1 MYRHILIA
9 TDGSEL
15 AGKGVEH
22 GLALASKLQARATV
36 LTVSEPINT
45 GFDDALGWSAVGTS
59 MPEFQT
65 AREEAAR
72 KVLAGASAHAAG
84 VGVDAA
90 TLHVADRYAAEAIV
104 EAAEREGC
112 DLIVMA
118 SHGRRALGRLLLGSQ
133 TSEVLA
139 RCGVPVLVIR

>member
-9 TDGSEL
+9 TDGSDL
-15 AGKGVEH
+15 AGKGVQH
-22 GLALASKLQARATV
+22 GLALALQLQARATV
-36 LTVSEPINT
+36 LTVSEPVST
-45 GFDDALGWSAVGTS
+45 GFDDALGWSAVATS
-59 MPEFQT
+59 LPDFQK

-72 KVLAGASAHAAG
+72 KVLDGVTAQAQSAGI
-84 VGVDAA
+84 DPQL
-90 TLHVADRYAAEAIV
+90 LHVADRYAAEAIV
-104 EAAEREGC
+104 DTAEHEGC

>member
-9 TDGSEL
+9 TDGSER
-15 AGKGVEH
+15 ASKGVQH
-22 GLALASKLQARATV
+22 GLALAVRLQAKATV

-45 GFDDALGWSAVGTS
+45 GFDDALGWSAEATAL
-59 MPEFQT
+59 PDFQN
-65 AREEAAR
+65 ARNEAAR
-72 KVLAGASAHAAG
+72 KVLDAAAAEGAQAG
-84 VGVDAA
+84 V
-90 TLHVADRYAAEAIV
+90 TPQLLHVADRYAAETIV
-104 EAAEREGC
+104 DTAERQGC

>member
-9 TDGSEL
+9 TDGSER
-15 AGKGVEH
+15 AAKGVEH
-22 GLALASKLQARATV
+22 GFALARQLQAKTTV

-45 GFDDALGWSAVGTS
+45 GFDDALGWSAVATS
-59 MPEFQT
+59 LPDFQN
-65 AREEAAR
+65 ARDEAAR
-72 KVLAGASAHAAG
+72 KVLDGVTAQAQHAG
-84 VGVDAA
+84 VEPQL
-90 TLHVADRYAAEAIV
+90 LHVADRYAAEAIV
-104 EAAEREGC
+104 DTAEQQGC

>member
-1 MYRHILIA
+1 M
-9 TDGSEL
+9 
-15 AGKGVEH
+15 
-22 GLALASKLQARATV
+22 QV

-45 GFDDALGWSAVGTS
+45 GFDDALGWSAVATS
-59 MPEFQT
+59 LPDFQN
-65 AREEAAR
+65 ARNEAAR
-72 KVLAGASAHAAG
+72 KVLDAAAAEGAQAG
-84 VGVDAA
+84 V
-90 TLHVADRYAAEAIV
+90 TPQLLHVADRYAAETIV
-104 EAAEREGC
+104 DTAERQGC

>member
-15 AGKGVEH
+15 AAKGVQQ
-22 GLALASKLQARATV
+22 GFALARQLQAKATV

-45 GFDDALGWSAVGTS
+45 GFDDALGWSAVATS
-59 MPEFQT
+59 LPDFQN
-65 AREEAAR
+65 ARDEAAR
-72 KVLAGASAHAAG
+72 KVL
-84 VGVDAA
+84 DAVTEQA
-90 TLHVADRYAAEAIV
+90 EQAEVAPQLLHVADRYAAEAIV
-104 EAAEREGC
+104 DTAEREGC

>member
-1 MYRHILIA
+1 MYRNILIA

-22 GLALASKLQARATV
+22 GLTLASRLQARATV

-59 MPEFQT
+59 MPEFQA

-72 KVLAGASAHAAG
+72 KVLDAAAAQAARAG
-84 VGVDAA
+84 VDLQV
-90 TLHVADRYAAEAIV
+90 LHVADRYAAEAIV
-104 EAAEREGC
+104 ETAQRHGC

>member
-9 TDGSEL
+9 TDGSER
-15 AGKGVEH
+15 AGKGVAQ
-22 GLALASKLQARATV
+22 GFALARQLQARTTV

-45 GFDDALGWSAVGTS
+45 GFDDALGWSAVATS
-59 MPEFQT
+59 LPDFQN

-72 KVLAGASAHAAG
+72 KVLDAVTAQAEQAG
-84 VGVDAA
+84 VEPQL
-90 TLHVADRYAAEAIV
+90 LHVADRYAAEAIV
-104 EAAEREGC
+104 DTAEREGC

>member
-9 TDGSEL
+9 TDGSER
-15 AGKGVEH
+15 ASKGVAQ
-22 GLALASKLQARATV
+22 GFALARELQAKATV

-45 GFDDALGWSAVGTS
+45 GFDDALGWSAVAAS
-59 MPEFQT
+59 LPDFQN
-65 AREEAAR
+65 ARDEAAR
-72 KVLAGASAHAAG
+72 KVLDAVTVQAEQAG
-84 VGVDAA
+84 VTPAL
-90 TLHVADRYAAEAIV
+90 LHVADRYAAEAIV
-104 EAAEREGC
+104 DTAERQGC

-118 SHGRRALGRLLLGSQ
+118 SQGRRALGRLLLGSQ

>member
-22 GLALASKLQARATV
+22 GLALATRLQARATV

-45 GFDDALGWSAVGTS
+45 GFDDGLGWSAVGTS
-59 MPEFQT
+59 LPEFQA

-72 KVLAGASAHAAG
+72 RVLDGAAAQATRHGIKVQC
-84 VGVDAA
+84 
-90 TLHVADRYAAEAIV
+90 LHVADRYAAEAIV
-104 EAAEREGC
+104 ETTERQGC

-139 RCGVPVLVIR
+139 RCGVPLLVIR

>member
-9 TDGSEL
+9 TDGSDL
-15 AGKGVEH
+15 ADKGVQH
-22 GLALASKLQARATV
+22 GLALALQLQARATV
-36 LTVSEPINT
+36 LTVSEPIST
-45 GFDDALGWSAVGTS
+45 GFDDALGWSAVATS
-59 MPEFQT
+59 LPDFQK

-72 KVLAGASAHAAG
+72 KVLDGVTAQAQSAGI
-84 VGVDAA
+84 DPQL
-90 TLHVADRYAAEAIV
+90 LHVADRYAAEAIV
-104 EAAEREGC
+104 DTAEREGC

>member
-15 AGKGVEH
+15 ASKGVEH
-22 GLALASKLQARATV
+22 GLTLAGSLQARATV
-36 LTVSEPINT
+36 LTVSEPIST
-45 GFDDALGWSAVGTS
+45 GFDDALGWSAVATS
-59 MPEFQT
+59 LPDFQK
-65 AREEAAR
+65 AREDAAR
-72 KVLAGASAHAAG
+72 KVLDAVTRQAQVAG
-84 VGVDAA
+84 V
-90 TLHVADRYAAEAIV
+90 TPQLLHVADRYAAEAIV
-104 EAAEREGC
+104 DTAEREGC

>member
-22 GLALASKLQARATV
+22 GLALATRLQARATV

-45 GFDDALGWSAVGTS
+45 GFDDGLGWSAMGTS
-59 MPEFQT
+59 LPEFQA

-72 KVLAGASAHAAG
+72 KVL
-84 VGVDAA
+84 DAA
-90 TLHVADRYAAEAIV
+90 AAQAATHGVEAQCLHVTDRYAAEAIV
-104 EAAEREGC
+104 ETAERQGC

>member
-9 TDGSEL
+9 TDGSER
-15 AGKGVEH
+15 ADKGVQH
-22 GLALASKLQARATV
+22 GFALARQLQAKATV

-45 GFDDALGWSAVGTS
+45 GFDDALGWSAVATS
-59 MPEFQT
+59 LPDFQN
-65 AREEAAR
+65 ARDEAAR
-72 KVLAGASAHAAG
+72 KVL
-84 VGVDAA
+84 DAA
-90 TLHVADRYAAEAIV
+90 TRQAQEAGVTPRLLHVADRYAAEAIV
-104 EAAEREGC
+104 DTAEREGC

>member
-15 AGKGVEH
+15 AAKGVQQ
-22 GLALASKLQARATV
+22 GFALARQLQAKATV

-45 GFDDALGWSAVGTS
+45 GFDDALGWSAVATS
-59 MPEFQT
+59 LPDFQN
-65 AREEAAR
+65 ARDEAAR
-72 KVLAGASAHAAG
+72 KVLDAVTEQAEQAG
-84 VGVDAA
+84 VAPQL
-90 TLHVADRYAAEAIV
+90 LHVADRYAAEAIV
-104 EAAEREGC
+104 DTAEREGC

>member
-9 TDGSEL
+9 TDGSER
-15 AGKGVEH
+15 AAKGVEQ
-22 GLALASKLQARATV
+22 GFALARELQAKATV

-45 GFDDALGWSAVGTS
+45 GFDDALGWSAVATS
-59 MPEFQT
+59 LPDFQN

-72 KVLAGASAHAAG
+72 KVLDAVTAQAQRAG
-84 VGVDAA
+84 VAPQL
-90 TLHVADRYAAEAIV
+90 LHLADRYAAEAIV
-104 EAAEREGC
+104 DTAEREGC

>member
-15 AGKGVEH
+15 ATKGVQH
-22 GLALASKLQARATV
+22 GLTLAGSLKARATV
-36 LTVSEPINT
+36 LTVSEPVST
-45 GFDDALGWSAVGTS
+45 GFDDALGWSAVATS
-59 MPEFQT
+59 LPDFQK
-65 AREEAAR
+65 AREDAAR
-72 KVLAGASAHAAG
+72 KVLDAVTVQAQQAG
-84 VGVDAA
+84 V
-90 TLHVADRYAAEAIV
+90 TPQLLHVADRYAAEAIV
-104 EAAEREGC
+104 DTAEREGC

>member
-9 TDGSEL
+9 TDGSER
-15 AGKGVEH
+15 AAKGVEH
-22 GLALASKLQARATV
+22 GVALASQLQAKATV

-45 GFDDALGWSAVGTS
+45 GFDDALGWSAVATLL
-59 MPEFQT
+59 PDFQQ

-72 KVLAGASAHAAG
+72 KVL
-84 VGVDAA
+84 DAA
-90 TLHVADRYAAEAIV
+90 TVQAQQAGVTPQLLHVADRYAAEAIV
-104 EAAEREGC
+104 DTAERQGC

>member
-15 AGKGVEH
+15 AGKGVQH
-22 GLALASKLQARATV
+22 GLALALQLQARATV
-36 LTVSEPINT
+36 LTVSEPIST
-45 GFDDALGWSAVGTS
+45 GFDDALGWSAVATS
-59 MPEFQT
+59 LPDFQK

-72 KVLAGASAHAAG
+72 KVLDGVTAQAQAAG
-84 VGVDAA
+84 VDPHL
-90 TLHVADRYAAEAIV
+90 LHVADRYAAEAIV
-104 EAAEREGC
+104 DTAKREGC

>member
-9 TDGSEL
+9 TDGSQL

-22 GLALASKLQARATV
+22 GLALATRLQARATV

-45 GFDDALGWSAVGTS
+45 GFDDGLGWSAVGTS
-59 MPEFQT
+59 LPEFQA

-72 KVLAGASAHAAG
+72 RVLDGAVAQ
-84 VGVDAA
+84 A
-90 TLHVADRYAAEAIV
+90 TRHGIEVQCLHVADRYAAEAIV
-104 EAAEREGC
+104 ETTERQGC